1 MTRMR
6 PWQLLAVLTLV
17 FQYFSVVVSKCELEL
32 QPDDKPT
39 GVAVTWDPHCF
50 TDPNEYKKPQ
60 FRACGWSER
69 ISRIHSTRI
78 GSKDRSY
85 DITCEDVANKSG
97 VRAVSGAA
105 RSWTD
110 KSESDKEFAMSFG
123 ISSGYLQGMASVYD
137 NGDKDREFMFFKG
150 MMKLANGSFYGLDP
164 SDCYRFPRDGGWTE
178 MGESG
183 TWTLD
188 VPSRYAIGGVESIHY
203 KEADNGA
210 KEDRKWRFRLCRH
223 AVVQKSDYDQRRKLK
238 SCYNEN

>member
-85 DITCEDVANKSG
+85 DITCEDVDNRSG
-97 VRAVSGAA
+97 QPAVGYFG
-105 RSWTD
+105 SWTD
-110 KSESDKEFAMSFG
+110 KSESDGKFAFSFG
-123 ISSGYLQGMASVYD
+123 IGSTYLQGMASVYD
-137 NGDKDREFMFFKG
+137 GHDKDREFMFYKG
-150 MMKLANGSFYGLDP
+150 MMKLVNGSHYGLDP
-164 SDCYRFPRDGGWTE
+164 SDCKTFPEDGGWTE
-178 MGESG
+178 MGES
-183 TWTLD
+183 WTLD
-188 VPSRYAIGGVESIHY
+188 VDSRYAIGGVESVHY
-203 KEADNGA
+203 KRAENGA
-210 KEDRKWRFRLCRH
+210 QEDRKWRFRMCRL
-223 AVVQKSDYDQRRKLK
+223 AVVQQRSNLRT
-238 SCYNEN
+238 CYNEN